1 MCFLTREFLI
11 RPFAGPIPKIK
22 KESLVDCNLSY
33 DTRKA
38 LCVHL
43 GEPAGKEVA
52 ELLMRLSRRVEHVER
67 NKVSVTTI
75 VPGQPIGHSVSPRS
89 AV

>member
-11 RPFAGPIPKIK
+11 RPPAGPITKIQ
-22 KESLVDCNLSY
+22 KESLVEFNLSY

-52 ELLMRLSRRVEHVER
+52 ELLMRLSRRLEHVER

-75 VPGQPIGHSVSPRS
+75 VPGQPIGRPLNSRS